1 MPLLAGE
8 PFINCVSGLT
18 KNLRID
24 HKIWFLYTK
33 LWHKSMK
40 TVSPSLNSK
49 IIRSPTVEQN
59 LPVAVDVRVWLWQI
73 CWRGGWRGRSSSFSP
88 SNSSWQLSLDK
99 EREREREYVCVCVC
113 VCVIR
118 ASGLLCPLEIKDLK
132 WNLKTERTLARP
144 KSLERERRREGKRKW
159 STREKKERECASVWE
174 KGNSEWKIVSG
185 TCGEF
190 HSFSMVYWT
199 AGPEASC
206 WVDLD

>member
-49 IIRSPTVEQN
+49 RIRSPTVEQN
-59 LPVAVDVRVWLWQI
+59 LPVAVDVHVWLWQI

-99 EREREREYVCVCVC
+99 EREREYVCVCVC
-113 VCVIR
+113 VCDKGQWAALSSR
-118 ASGLLCPLEIKDLK
+118 DKRPEMKSEDWKDSGPPQEL
-132 WNLKTERTLARP
+132 R
-144 KSLERERRREGKRKW
+144 ERE
-159 STREKKERECASVWE
+159 KERGKEE
-174 KGNSEWKIVSG
+174 
-185 TCGEF
+185 
-190 HSFSMVYWT
+190 MVY
-199 AGPEASC
+199 
-206 WVDLD
+206 